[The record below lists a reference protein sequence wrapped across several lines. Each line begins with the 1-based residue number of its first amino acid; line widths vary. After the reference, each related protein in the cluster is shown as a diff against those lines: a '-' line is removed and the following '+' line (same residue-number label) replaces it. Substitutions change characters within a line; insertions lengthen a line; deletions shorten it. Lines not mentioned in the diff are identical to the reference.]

1 MTRPAL
7 DRPPAGPT
15 EPLLGLDDLAAY
27 LNVSRRTI
35 ERLRAAG
42 RFPRPSVKI
51 GTMPRWTRECV
62 RRFVE
67 EGGLS

>member
-1 MTRPAL
+1 MP
-7 DRPPAGPT
+7 
-15 EPLLGLDDLAAY
+15 PLLGIDDLAGY
-27 LNVSRRTI
+27 LNVSWRTV

-42 RFPRPSVKI
+42 RLPRPSVKI
-51 GTMPRWTRECV
+51 GTMPCWTRECV